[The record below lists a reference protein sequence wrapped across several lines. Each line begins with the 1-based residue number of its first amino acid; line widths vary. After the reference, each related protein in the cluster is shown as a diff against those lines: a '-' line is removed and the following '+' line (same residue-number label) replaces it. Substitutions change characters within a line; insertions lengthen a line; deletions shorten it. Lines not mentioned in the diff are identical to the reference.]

1 VYGLE
6 RLPALEGSWFHSSA
20 IARSTSSLGT
30 APPFSRFL
38 EMPRKLVKVEVVVRG
53 ASRFLVKSFS
63 DGTEERL
70 PIVEEPPKKKR
81 LSAKIAWYWD
91 LKTGR
96 RKFY

>member
-1 VYGLE
+1 MRTGLNVCPHWKV
-6 RLPALEGSWFHSSA
+6 RGSIFS

-96 RKFY
+96 RKLY